1 MNLIFFIRI
10 STSKEIYT
18 SVLFYKECYLDA
30 RTFMSPAHFFM
41 IKCDGQDWR
50 GWLRG

>member
-18 SVLFYKECYLDA
+18 FVLFYKDCYLVLVLL
-30 RTFMSPAHFFM
+30 FLEPIS
-41 IKCDGQDWR
+41 
-50 GWLRG
+50 L